1 MCDQQ
6 RLRPACAY
14 AQSDQSLCQLLEYS
28 TTVKLLTEHHLE
40 FQSLKGGCRGSSES
54 TLVKMPHCWK
64 SHVTA
69 HFHMNFLGIP
79 EQADIANTF
88 YSQFE
93 EDFTPSDSDDEDEQA
108 QTVIRRKT
116 GDSDDDADVMFGSDG
131 ASQIDTEVTLTKK
144 DDEDELYNHLQYVL
158 DKNEDAG
165 EGILLT
171 INFLKFR
178 PFFSLFS
185 NKNVG
190 NQGCYSQNVCQ
201 NSKQGRP

>member
-1 MCDQQ
+1 
-6 RLRPACAY
+6 
-14 AQSDQSLCQLLEYS
+14 
-28 TTVKLLTEHHLE
+28 
-40 FQSLKGGCRGSSES
+40 
-54 TLVKMPHCWK
+54 
-64 SHVTA
+64 
-69 HFHMNFLGIP
+69 MNFLGIP

-93 EDFTPSDSDDEDEQA
+93 EDFTPSDSDEDEQA

-165 EGILLT
+165 DVLVT
-171 INFLKFR
+171 INVLKLR
-178 PFFSLFS
+178 PLFSLFL
-185 NKNVG
+185 NKMLVIRAAIHKMIVRIANREDPDQAASSEAALSGSAQFVRTF
-190 NQGCYSQNVCQ
+190 CQ
-201 NSKQGRP
+201 VTSV

>member
-1 MCDQQ
+1 MI
-6 RLRPACAY
+6 
-14 AQSDQSLCQLLEYS
+14 
-28 TTVKLLTEHHLE
+28 VKLLTEHHLE
-40 FQSLKGGCRGSSES
+40 FLSLKGGCTGSSQS

-64 SHVTA
+64 SHAAA
-69 HFHMNFLGIP
+69 HIHMNFLGIP

-93 EDFTPSDSDDEDEQA
+93 EDFTPSDSDEDEQA

-165 EGILLT
+165 EGVLAKLQI
-171 INFLKFR
+171 
-178 PFFSLFS
+178 
-185 NKNVG
+185 
-190 NQGCYSQNVCQ
+190 
-201 NSKQGRP
+201 